1 MQLVDFQIMHKALT
15 TLQRVVEREEQRR
28 DQCNQGICGCIDDLL
43 NDVFHHD
50 PDAPML
56 WLEDKMKEWPER
68 KGSSEFPVEGSY
80 GRWHANCIEK
90 LIWEG
95 EDGERRKRLLAW
107 LINRCAIGMMNL

>member
-1 MQLVDFQIMHKALT
+1 MQLVDFQVLHKALLA
-15 TLQRVVEREEQRR
+15 LQGVVEREEQTR
-28 DQCNQGICGCIDDLL
+28 DQRNQGICGCAEDIL

-56 WLEDKMKEWPER
+56 WLEDTMKEWPER

-80 GRWHANCIEK
+80 GKWQSNCQN
-90 LIWEG
+90 LAIWEG